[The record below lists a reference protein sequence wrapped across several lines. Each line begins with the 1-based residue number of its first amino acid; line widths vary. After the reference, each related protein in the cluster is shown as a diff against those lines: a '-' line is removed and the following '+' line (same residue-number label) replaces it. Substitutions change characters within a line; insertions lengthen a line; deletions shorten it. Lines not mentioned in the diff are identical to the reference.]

1 MLLII
6 FCFGREIRVAHGFLL
21 CERDTCCSSIF
32 GRGFVLLIVFCFGR
46 GFRAAHRLLLEGVL
60 CFSSPFA
67 LGGDPC
73 FSSFFCFGRRIR
85 VAHRFLF

>member
-1 MLLII
+1 VLLII
-6 FCFGREIRVAHGFLL
+6 FCFGREIRVAHRFLL

-60 CFSSPFA
+60 CFSSP
-67 LGGDPC
+67 LKPPPKTKNDKQHETPPKK
-73 FSSFFCFGRRIR
+73 R
-85 VAHRFLF
+85 